1 LYPVNDLTLDLGE
14 DEEQTVAGVAT
25 VFGRRL
31 GLWSAL
37 FGGLAAVLGVI
48 PLAALV
54 VLVVRTLFPF
64 YRITGDPE
72 PVILS
77 LFEVFPYPLGGGIIL
92 LAVLGALGGL
102 LAHWIGKQDAKRTLR
117 LTLAFAVLM
126 DVLAALALAL
136 FLKCYI
142 LVGLAAGC
150 LTGYLM
156 KGGRFGVLGDIAVGA
171 IGALVGVLIFHR
183 LIGSVIG
190 ATIGAVLLS
199 FLLRLF
205 RRPVNENGVIAG
217 PTMHLGVRS
226 AILGGLV
233 AVLGV
238 FPVAPLF
245 NLVFRIPLGWGSDTA
260 PGALFYG
267 AFVVLVYGC
276 MGGFLLLAILGALG
290 GLLAYRIGKRHG
302 KLVLFLTVVFALLA
316 DVLATLTVAF
326 YDKIWALVVGV

>member
-1 LYPVNDLTLDLGE
+1 MG
-14 DEEQTVAGVAT
+14 GVAT
-25 VFGRRL
+25 VFASRL

-37 FGGLAAVLGVI
+37 LGGLVAVFGII

-54 VLVVRTLFPF
+54 VLIVRTLFPF
-64 YRITGDPE
+64 HWMTGDPE
-72 PVILS
+72 PVIPS
-77 LFEVFPYPLGGGIIL
+77 LFEVFPYPLGGGVIL

-102 LAHWIGKQDAKRTLR
+102 LAYWIGKQDAKRTLC
-117 LTLAFAVLM
+117 LTLVFAVLM
-126 DVLAALALAL
+126 DVLATLALAV

-156 KGGRFGVLGDIAVGA
+156 KGSRFGVLGDIAVGG
-171 IGALVGVLIFHR
+171 IGALLGVFIFRR

-190 ATIGAVLLS
+190 ATIGAILLS
-199 FLLRLF
+199 LLLRLF
-205 RRPVNENGVIAG
+205 RRPVNENRVIAG
-217 PTMHLGVRS
+217 PTMDLGVRS

-233 AVLGV
+233 AVLGA

-245 NLVFRIPLGWGSDTA
+245 NLVFRIPLGWGSETVL
-260 PGALFYG
+260 GALQG
-267 AFVVLVYGC
+267 GVVLVLVYGC

-302 KLVLFLTVVFALLA
+302 KWTF
-316 DVLATLTVAF
+316 
-326 YDKIWALVVGV
+326 WARA